1 MYVSVTSLCNSC
13 NMGTGDLP
21 DMPKECGPQAEGIQS
36 GKSRVHMLQVI
47 CNTSGT
53 LKICPNFT
61 SIFPPLY
68 IVTGTRCDCAT
79 LFHRCH
85 DVLAW

>member
-1 MYVSVTSLCNSC
+1 MTKSSNSC
-13 NMGTGDLP
+13 NMGTRDLP
-21 DMPKECGPQAEGIQS
+21 DMYARSPRAAGPRAYIS
-36 GKSRVHMLQVI
+36 GKSRVYMLQVI

-53 LKICPNFT
+53 LKICPNLT

-68 IVTGTRCDCAT
+68 IVTGTRCDCGT